1 MGVFCPGTPATP
13 IIAAS
18 LVLHLI
24 ISTQTIW
31 VSAKRKRRFMV
42 ELSIKGNDLHVEVF
56 GWSRLLGLKRSLD
69 IPLSAIKQVS
79 ATSGLPHFQW
89 SDIRAP
95 GTGVPGVVAIGTYW
109 MGSPR
114 RRAFIDVTRWSKQA
128 VKLEIEGQPY
138 SLVIAEVKD
147 ALAAINLLKP
157 LKS

>member
-1 MGVFCPGTPATP
+1 
-13 IIAAS
+13 
-18 LVLHLI
+18 
-24 ISTQTIW
+24 
-31 VSAKRKRRFMV
+31 MV

-138 SLVIAEVKD
+138 SLVIAKVKD
-147 ALAAINLLKP
+147 ALAAINLFKP